1 MFCKKE
7 ITLEE
12 QCTVKFVPFFGES
25 VADRLPL
32 RQGFGT
38 IKEQR

>member
-12 QCTVKFVPFFGES
+12 QCTVKFVPFFLGNQS
-25 VADRLPL
+25 PTDCHCVRDLV
-32 RQGFGT
+32 Q
-38 IKEQR
+38 